1 MAKILN
7 IVESAYRAT
16 LEEQDD
22 TVLWLTHMLK
32 NLGADVALL
41 LQGNAVCYLA
51 KNQDPSG
58 LRFGA
63 TSVNHP
69 PALDSDVVQLVE
81 KNIPVFAVEEDI
93 RERGLSPNFSPIE
106 KHKAT
111 LYGIKAV
118 SPNSYAKGEERP
130 YGNTV
135 YNRTNGIPATG
146 ASICNRQI

>member
-32 NLGADVALL
+32 NLGADIALL

-69 PALDSDVVQLVE
+69 PALDSDVVQMVE

-93 RERGLSPNFSPIE
+93 RERGLSDVPLVAGFKPVSQR
-106 KHKAT
+106 
-111 LYGIKAV
+111 AV
-118 SPNSYAKGEERP
+118 AELLDQHDQVWRW
-130 YGNTV
+130 
-135 YNRTNGIPATG
+135 
-146 ASICNRQI
+146 